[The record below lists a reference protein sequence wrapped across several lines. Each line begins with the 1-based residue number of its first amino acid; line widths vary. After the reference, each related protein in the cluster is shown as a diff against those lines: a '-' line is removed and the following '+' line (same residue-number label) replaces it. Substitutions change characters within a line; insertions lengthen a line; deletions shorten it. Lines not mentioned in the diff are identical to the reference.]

1 LSLSRYKTVPI
12 LDVSQ
17 FSGILWIRLIMEKK
31 DPLISFIMEERI
43 LDEKTLQVV
52 VDEHQKTGQS
62 LITILK
68 KGNLL
73 DEDQLAKV
81 VASTNQ
87 TEFINLSPD
96 MVDPMVAH
104 LVPYEVASRHN
115 VIPIKRE
122 GNQLWIAMSSSL
134 NLSVRDQIEMKTGY
148 KVIPVAA
155 TPSAIR
161 RAIHYHFDVTNV
173 TKQAIVSMRMEEEPA
188 KSTQYHEA
196 EQESVTVDSSPIAK
210 LVSSI
215 VDGAIDA
222 RASDIHIEPQG
233 SDVRVRYRIDG
244 TLRPTVNIPSSVQQ
258 EMVSHIKIMADMD
271 ISERRVPQDGHM
283 TTSRDNQ
290 DYDLRVSS
298 LPAIGGEK
306 IVIRILNK
314 DVNKWSIDEIV
325 TSQDDNQNFRSILD
339 NPYGMLLL
347 TGPTGCGKTTTLY
360 AILQLLNTPER
371 NIVTVEDPV
380 EYRLD
385 GITQVQVRPVAG
397 RTFGTA
403 LRSILR
409 QDPDIILIGE
419 IRDVETAEI
428 AVSAALTGHLVLS
441 TLHTNDAAGAISR
454 LVDLG
459 IPPFLV
465 ASALLGTVAQR
476 LMRTS
481 CSKCKQT
488 YKPSEQEL
496 KCLFGDKSYH
506 DKKIELYRGTGCES
520 CYHTGYYGRKSIYEI
535 LCISPE
541 IRKMIIERSSDQEI
555 KQQAIK
561 EGMKTLCESAVNEVL
576 DGVTTAEELMRVVG
590 LEEV

>member
-1 LSLSRYKTVPI
+1 
-12 LDVSQ
+12 
-17 FSGILWIRLIMEKK
+17 MEEK
-31 DPLISFIMEERI
+31 DPLISFITEEKI
-43 LDEKTLQVV
+43 LDEKTLQSV

-62 LITILK
+62 LISIIK

-73 DEDQLAKV
+73 DEEQLTKV
-81 VASTNQ
+81 VAGTNKIEFVNLA
-87 TEFINLSPD
+87 TE
-96 MVDPMVAH
+96 MVEPMAAH
-104 LVPYEVASRHN
+104 LVSYEMASRHN
-115 VIPIKRE
+115 MIPIKMQDD
-122 GNQLWIAMSSSL
+122 QLQVAMSSPL

-148 KVIPVAA
+148 KIIPVAA
-155 TPSAIR
+155 TPSAIK

-188 KSTQYHEA
+188 KSTQYENA
-196 EQESVTVDSSPIAK
+196 EQEPVKVDDSPIAK

-215 VDGAIDA
+215 IAGAIDI
-222 RASDIHIEPQG
+222 RASDIHIEPQS

-244 TLRPTVNIPSSVQQ
+244 TLRPTVNVPLSTQQ
-258 EMVSHIKIMADMD
+258 EMVSHIKIMSDMD

-283 TTSRDNQ
+283 STSRDGQ

-306 IVIRILNK
+306 IVIRILDK
-314 DVNKWSIDEIV
+314 DVDKWSIDKVV
-325 TSQDDNQNFRSILD
+325 TSPEDNQKFRTLVD

-380 EYRLD
+380 EYRLE

-397 RTFGTA
+397 RTFALA

-454 LVDLG
+454 LTDLG
-459 IPPFLV
+459 VQPFLA

-481 CSKCKQT
+481 CSKCGQT
-488 YKPSEQEL
+488 YKPSEHEL
-496 KCLFGDKSYH
+496 KSLFGDKSYQ
-506 DKKIELYRGTGCES
+506 DKKIQLYRGTGCEG
-520 CYHTGYYGRKSIYEI
+520 CYQTGYHGRKSIYEI
-535 LCISPE
+535 LSVSQE
-541 IRKMIIERSSDQEI
+541 IRKLIIEKSSDQKI
-555 KQQAIK
+555 KQQAVK
-561 EGMKTLCESAVNEVL
+561 EGMKILYESAVNEVL
-576 DGVTTAEELMRVVG
+576 NGVTTTEEMMRIIDVEAV
-590 LEEV
+590 